1 MGKTNFLGS
10 LVWGLGRGMGN
21 TAAKRTTE
29 YIGGKV
35 INPKS
40 KFRKRIEKFDLGGD
54 FNTAKKKL
62 MVLLEMFHE
71 EYVIN
76 SDSLPMMQIG
86 TYLETD
92 IKIIESKLHMFAAY
106 IDINNDD
113 QKLHYEFV
121 ENFWNNIKSQLN
133 G

>member
-54 FNTAKKKL
+54 FNSAKKKL
-62 MVLLEMFHE
+62 MILIEMFHE

-76 SDSLPMMQIG
+76 GDNLPMMQVG
-86 TYLETD
+86 TYLQGDVSIIENK
-92 IKIIESKLHMFAAY
+92 IKIFENY
-106 IDINNDD
+106 ITDPENQQTQYDIV
-113 QKLHYEFV
+113 L
-121 ENFWNNIKSQLN
+121 NFWKSVKSSLN

>member
-1 MGKTNFLGS
+1 MTKGNKMTNAF
-10 LVWGLGRGMGN
+10 VWGLFRGIGN
-21 TAAKRTTE
+21 TASKRTTE

-54 FNTAKKKL
+54 FNTARKKL

-76 SDSLPMMQIG
+76 KNNLPLMQVG
-86 TYLETD
+86 TYLSTD
-92 IKIIESKLHMFAAY
+92 IRIIDSKIAFFENMINDEEQRPQF
-106 IDINNDD
+106 DIICS
-113 QKLHYEFV
+113 
-121 ENFWNNIKSQLN
+121 FWNNVKTASF
-133 G
+133 

>member
-1 MGKTNFLGS
+1 MANKMGNAF
-10 LVWGLGRGMGN
+10 VWGLFRGIGN
-21 TAAKRTTE
+21 TASKRTTE

-54 FNTAKKKL
+54 FNSARKKL
-62 MVLLEMFHE
+62 MVLIEMFHE

-76 SDSLPMMQIG
+76 GDNLPMMQVG
-86 TYLETD
+86 TYLQGDVSIIENK
-92 IKIIESKLHMFAAY
+92 IKIFENY
-106 IDINNDD
+106 ITDSEN
-113 QKLHYEFV
+113 QQTQYEIV
-121 ENFWNNIKSQLN
+121 LNFWKSVKSSLN